1 MDCLTKDPQLRAWIE
16 KTYPETEKHWMSSN
30 KKVAVAA
37 VSNKDNADS
46 FWDLSGTLPSLL
58 GL

>member
-1 MDCLTKDPQLRAWIE
+1 MDPQLRAWIE
-16 KTYPETEKHWMSSN
+16 KTYPETENHWMSSN

-37 VSNKDNADS
+37 VSYKDNADS
-46 FWDLSGTLPSLL
+46 FWDLNGTLPSLL